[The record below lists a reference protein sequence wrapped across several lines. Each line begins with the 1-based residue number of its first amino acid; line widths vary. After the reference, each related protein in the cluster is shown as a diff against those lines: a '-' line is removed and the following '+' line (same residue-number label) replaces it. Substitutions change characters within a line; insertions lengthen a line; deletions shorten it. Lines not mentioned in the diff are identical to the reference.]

1 MYRGKAY
8 ALCNVRIGTNRQRMG
23 AANGLE
29 YQPPAGSIGSLAS
42 LSEVTGFDA
51 RGTADQDHGAARD
64 PRAASRALRRSS
76 MAPAGVIRLAPCLT
90 SSSSSVPADCGA
102 DNVCPS

>member
-1 MYRGKAY
+1 
-8 ALCNVRIGTNRQRMG
+8 VRIGTNRQRMG

-64 PRAASRALRRSS
+64 PRAASRAASRALRRSS